1 MYWSAPSPALSSHG
15 GSRCRDLWSW
25 FRIRFLSVRTG
36 YRPRDRSRLRIFWS
50 VPFKNSTSSGPWA
63 ANCGSPARGIARSP
77 SCAVRPDD
85 GASDSQAKQG
95 VKQAIEDDLA
105 PVRPSEKPAEPRP
118 LFGAAPSSAVAKK
131 PKPAYPRGWP
141 FGEPFYPSR
150 LYEVVLSATDES
162 GTVRLAKSVASM
174 RVIVDGV
181 EIEPNKL
188 GDAVQFAMNQLP
200 FCSAQVEIP
209 DDPEERPQP

>member
-1 MYWSAPSPALSSHG
+1 M
-15 GSRCRDLWSW
+15 
-25 FRIRFLSVRTG
+25 
-36 YRPRDRSRLRIFWS
+36 
-50 VPFKNSTSSGPWA
+50 
-63 ANCGSPARGIARSP
+63 
-77 SCAVRPDD
+77 
-85 GASDSQAKQG
+85 
-95 VKQAIEDDLA
+95 
-105 PVRPSEKPAEPRP
+105 
-118 LFGAAPSSAVAKK
+118 AKK

-188 GDAVQFAMNQLP
+188 GDAAQFAMNQLP